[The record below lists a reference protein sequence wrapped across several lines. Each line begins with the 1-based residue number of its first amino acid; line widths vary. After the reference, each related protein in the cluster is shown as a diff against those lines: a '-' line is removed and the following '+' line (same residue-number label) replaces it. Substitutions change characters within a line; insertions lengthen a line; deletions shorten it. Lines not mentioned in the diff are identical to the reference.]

1 MEKLK
6 SVLELTQML
15 RMPVADPADYGI
27 VSRRLQR
34 NSLPFFKVEGE
45 TPEGYC
51 GIEWECA
58 WAPGTTQSRNI
69 YAALRNIHQRNSL
82 VVNVRESSS
91 DPFYDTA
98 DSSLREAVRRL
109 VFSDRTKLLAQA
121 PHYDGGGI
129 ECVFCPMSLAAIRAA
144 EQEFRIM
151 FELADDFGFT
161 PLRGGDGIH
170 LNMDLS
176 LYGSTMDEQVE
187 TCARMLR
194 FAFAN
199 YDYIVRQSLRRWTY
213 QRNSDIP
220 SMLGD
225 IFRVRSNQELEVLFM
240 EQKSRFLDTI
250 RAGTSLKAFNIGIR
264 TDRRPVLEI
273 RWFGSTTKVAEL
285 FSIVDFAFAQ
295 AEYFRANDTT
305 SLERFANFVKSTFD
319 ENGLLKYG
327 HLYEHM
333 QANEYSAQFMNLG
346 THVPQTILVA

>member
-15 RMPVADPADYGI
+15 RRPVANPATYGI
-27 VSRRLQR
+27 VGESRR
-34 NSLPFFKVEGE
+34 NSILFYKLEGE

-69 YAALRNIHQRNSL
+69 YAALRNIHQHNSL
-82 VVNVRESSS
+82 VVNVRELSNN
-91 DPFYDTA
+91 PFFDTV
-98 DSSLREAVRRL
+98 DSSLKEAVRSL
-109 VFSDRTKLLAQA
+109 VFSNRTKLLTQP

-129 ECVFCPMSLAAIRAA
+129 EWVFCPMTLGAIRAA
-144 EQEFRIM
+144 EQEFRIL
-151 FELADDFGFT
+151 FELADNFGFT

-187 TCARMLR
+187 TCARILR

-213 QRNSDIP
+213 QRNSDMP
-220 SMLGD
+220 AMLGD
-225 IFRVRSNQELEVLFM
+225 VFRVRSDNELEALFM
-240 EQKSRFLDTI
+240 EQKSRFLDTL
-250 RAGTSLKAFNIGIR
+250 RAGTALKAFNIGIR

-273 RWFGSTTKVAEL
+273 RWFGSTTTIAEL
-285 FSIVDFAFAQ
+285 FAIVDFAFAQ
-295 AEYFRANDTT
+295 AEFFRANDTT
-305 SLERFANFVKSTFD
+305 SLERFANFVKSKFD
-319 ENGLLKYG
+319 ENGRLKYA

-333 QANEYSAQFMNLG
+333 QGNEYSAPFMNLG